1 MSNHQP
7 RSRSPAKPL
16 GHAPSQFVFKPIYSD
31 DPQNSSDVSEFVN
44 GYNGNRS
51 GRQSV
56 PLFPSHW
63 DNSPHQQ
70 SRFPTNFNAKNQHG
84 MNGFAHRGA
93 ADDQFYNL
101 APVQTENNRFGRPS
115 QPGWPK
121 KLHPGNHAQD
131 VGPGS
136 WQDQNSRGAS
146 ASGASVVLGA
156 SRVKTI
162 GTPADRR
169 GGDRGSTN
177 GSAATEP
184 AVPKEI
190 DELLS
195 SYAESVPVGGHT
207 PNSRQLLA
215 QATHSSITPANS
227 HQQPPAT
234 NGFSNNAGKVSQR
247 NPPPPYNQIRSYN
260 QLQRQGV
267 IHEPG
272 GGHFVGHNSEQRDH
286 NYNTQPRRPNT
297 VLGEPFDFSRV
308 PNPAFRQNPN
318 QPKSTP
324 QDQFRHNYSNRN
336 AETIGRL
343 DLAVPQDHFEADS
356 RSDNIEVVRARSKP
370 VSESRRDKVVPL
382 HIRNPFLYPAD
393 DSIHDHGKP
402 RPYHR
407 TLSLPITA
415 QRRPNTATSEGWTND
430 RNQTQKKDQIQSAT
444 WNPSKSKGP
453 DPGDIELLA
462 SALLNPVVP
471 YTTNPRN
478 LLQQAQHQQNDYRI
492 TEEELQLE
500 EEDMSKTTPNWKN
513 SFTAM
518 KDRFG
523 QTNQQLQPGGNNTV
537 PRMSNGFGGNTAQA
551 QQNFGNNRESLLK
564 SAINNAVS
572 ISPATSNGRKGSKE
586 GLSSFWLERVNSR
599 GDSPQPQRLPLG
611 LTAAE
616 RLEQLHEEAIQELDR
631 RSAGPIES
639 NTYPYRGAPAPRPGL
654 VEGVAARRSNYL
666 RETFRSQSPSIV
678 VANGPIG
685 YSSDRFTPAP
695 QPNLANHANRSFSAD
710 YSAQFAIQNENHRR
724 SPNFASLDNAV
735 DEINTHERSPTKFS
749 TENFGRGCG
758 RFPTS
763 MSAAGAE
770 SSIKYGSTLQPPQ
783 RAKQHSPSPDTL
795 SDISA
800 LDQPGV
806 LETTMSQKSS
816 ENRLRSDQSDSS
828 SLLWL
833 LPHPRPK
840 HNIRQQLM
848 AANSWMPGGGQTP
861 TSHLSQSRP
870 NFPTPTNNS
879 VAMRVSAFEQTGT
892 GPLTVGTAGGS
903 SGGPGIPTG
912 PMSPKSTVFRT
923 KPVIHFSYGDQT
935 PASTQQES
943 PRSNTVLE
951 TKQVGSLGSRLK
963 FPSSTRQSAGK
974 VGRIYKKE
982 CLCFTRLTSTNSITT
997 ARQR

>member
-1 MSNHQP
+1 MSNQP

-16 GHAPSQFVFKPIYSD
+16 GHGPSQFVFKPIYSD
-31 DPQNSSDVSEFVN
+31 DPQNSSNMSEFVN

-63 DNSPHQQ
+63 ENSPHQQ
-70 SRFPTNFNAKNQHG
+70 GRFPTNFNAKNQHG
-84 MNGFAHRGA
+84 MNGFGHRSA

-115 QPGWPK
+115 LPGWPK

-131 VGPGS
+131 AGPGS

-146 ASGASVVLGA
+146 ASGPSVVLGA

-162 GTPADRR
+162 ATPADRR

-177 GSAATEP
+177 GSDSTEP

-207 PNSRQLLA
+207 PNSRQLPA

-234 NGFSNNAGKVSQR
+234 NGFSNNASKVSQR

-267 IHEPG
+267 IHESG
-272 GGHFVGHNSEQRDH
+272 GGHFVGHNLEQRDH

-318 QPKSTP
+318 QPNSTQ

-343 DLAVPQDHFEADS
+343 DLAVPQDHYEVDS
-356 RSDNIEVVRARSKP
+356 RPDNIEVVRARSKP
-370 VSESRRDKVVPL
+370 VSGSRRDKVVPL
-382 HIRNPFLYPAD
+382 HIRNPFLYPTD
-393 DSIHDHGKP
+393 DSVHDQGKP

-415 QRRPNTATSEGWTND
+415 QRRSNTATSESWTND

-444 WNPSKSKGP
+444 WNSSKSKGP

-462 SALLNPVVP
+462 SAL
-471 YTTNPRN
+471 
-478 LLQQAQHQQNDYRI
+478 I
-492 TEEELQLE
+492 TEEELQQE

-513 SFTAM
+513 SFAAV

-523 QTNQQLQPGGNNTV
+523 QTNQQLQPTGNKTV
-537 PRMSNGFGGNTAQA
+537 PRMSNGYGGNSAQT
-551 QQNFGNNRESLLK
+551 QQNFVDNRDSLLK
-564 SAINNAVS
+564 SAINNAVAG
-572 ISPATSNGRKGSKE
+572 SPATSNGRKGSKE

-631 RSAGPIES
+631 RSAAPIES
-639 NTYPYRGAPAPRPGL
+639 NTYPYRGTPASRPGL

-710 YSAQFAIQNENHRR
+710 YSAQFATQNDNPRR

-749 TENFGRGCG
+749 AENFGRGCG

-763 MSAAGAE
+763 MTAIGAE
-770 SSIKYGSTLQPPQ
+770 SGIKYGSTLQPPQ

-795 SDISA
+795 SDISG

-806 LETTMSQKSS
+806 LETPMSQRSA

-848 AANSWMPGGGQTP
+848 AANSWMPGGGQTA

-870 NFPTPTNNS
+870 NFPTPTSNS

-935 PASTQQES
+935 PSSTPQENI
-943 PRSNTVLE
+943 SNIVPD
-951 TKQVGSLGSRLK
+951 TKHVGSLGCRLK

-982 CLCFTRLTSTNSITT
+982 CLCLTLLTSTNSIIT
-997 ARQR
+997 AQQR